1 MRTFLKAQFS
11 AFAGGLID
19 YLFMLFFTEICG
31 VFYPVSIVLSGF
43 IGAVVNFTVNKY
55 WTFNAKAQPTGKQ
68 LQRFVWMVV
77 GSVILK
83 SGGTYLLTQL
93 IGFNYK
99 WSRLMVDL
107 MVSLG
112 FNFPLQKYWVFNR
125 PKYLNK

>member
-1 MRTFLKAQFS
+1 
-11 AFAGGLID
+11 
-19 YLFMLFFTEICG
+19 

-55 WTFNAKAQPTGKQ
+55 WTFNAKAEPTDKQ

-125 PKYLNK
+125 AKYLNK